1 MVITKSTNQCLHNLS
16 CKLEFF
22 YKRILI
28 WFYGKNDV
36 WFFFRRYGIIKK
48 HKNVLDI
55 YAKKLVD
62 EGCVTQEE
70 VDAVIEKYDKI
81 CEEAYKKAA
90 SEKQVCSTT
99 SGFG

>member
-1 MVITKSTNQCLHNLS
+1 MFTQPIM
-16 CKLEFF
+16 
-22 YKRILI
+22 
-28 WFYGKNDV
+28 
-36 WFFFRRYGIIKK
+36 YGIIKK

-70 VDAVIEKYDKI
+70 VDQVIEKYDKI

-90 SEKQVCSTT
+90 SEKQVCCCVTILSRK
-99 SGFG
+99 GL